1 MTAMAKTLP
10 CCFSL
15 PSPHTVVAYP
25 KAKVTQRRFLPF
37 RMILMP
43 KGVKKFE
50 REGENAKVYHRVHAD
65 SVELW
70 VPEGRRHTLEKSDL
84 S

>member
-1 MTAMAKTLP
+1 MSVHATCTQHYTVRSTVGSLQPGRSELYSISMTAMAKTLP

-25 KAKVTQRRFLPF
+25 KAKVTQRKFLPF

-43 KGVKKFE
+43 KGK
-50 REGENAKVYHRVHAD
+50 G
-65 SVELW
+65 
-70 VPEGRRHTLEKSDL
+70 
-84 S
+84 